1 MSFVDAFFDYEVGR
15 ARLASGRF
23 ISNRAARGIGLL
35 DGADD
40 DALGRLMAAAD
51 TIADSYGGTDE
62 DARVRIAEW
71 YARREEGTPDE
82 ENPFPSP

>member
-1 MSFVDAFFDYEVGR
+1 MSFVDAFFDYNVGR

-23 ISNRAARGIGLL
+23 ISNRAARGIALL
-35 DGADD
+35 DDADEGA
-40 DALGRLMAAAD
+40 LMRLESAAAS
-51 TIADSYGGTDE
+51 IADSYGGPED